1 MGNWFAQT
9 GALLAFN
16 LKTLPQRKGSA
27 FAALFGIAGVVAVFV
42 GVLSIAHGFRKAMI
56 GVGAP
61 DRAIVLRSGADSEMV
76 SIISREDAQ
85 IIADAPGVARGAQG
99 ALASPE
105 LFVIVNLP
113 KRSTGTDANVS
124 IRGVMPAA
132 FGVRDEVKIVQGRN
146 FEWGR
151 NELIVGRGAQMEF
164 RGLNLGDELVFGQ
177 NRWRIVGVFE
187 AGGGLAES
195 ELWSDVGVLA
205 PAYRRGSTYQ
215 VVMAKLSSAGNFQQF
230 KDALTADPR
239 VNLKIVREPEYY
251 AQQSQVLYRIIT
263 GLGTLIAVLMAIG
276 AAFGALNTMY
286 TAVASRSREIAT
298 LKALGFHSS
307 PVVISIIIE
316 SLVLAILGGT
326 AGALLAWAAFDG
338 YRTATLNWASFSQVT
353 FAFDVTPALL
363 MQGVIYSVLIGLIGG
378 LFPAIR
384 AARLPVA
391 DALRQE

>member
-1 MGNWFAQT
+1 MTNWFAQT

-56 GVGAP
+56 GVGAA
-61 DRAIVLRSGADSEMV
+61 DRAIVMRSGADSEMV
-76 SIISREDAQ
+76 SILAREDVQ
-85 IIADAPGVARGAQG
+85 VIADAPGIARGATG

-124 IRGVMPAA
+124 IRGVTAAA
-132 FGVRDEVKIVQGRN
+132 FGVRDEVKIVEGRQ
-146 FEWGR
+146 FQWGR
-151 NELIVGRGAQMEF
+151 NELIVGRGAQLEF
-164 RGLNLGDELVFGQ
+164 AGVRLGDELQFGQ
-177 NRWRIVGVFE
+177 TRWKIVGVFE

-195 ELWSDVGVLA
+195 ELWADVGVLA

-215 VVMAKLSSAGNFQQF
+215 VVMVKLSSAGNFQQF
-230 KDALTADPR
+230 KDALTSDPR
-239 VNLKIVREPEYY
+239 VSLKIVREPEYY
-251 AQQSQVLYRIIT
+251 AQQSQLLYKIIT
-263 GLGTLIAVLMAIG
+263 GLGSLIAVLMAIG

-298 LKALGFHSS
+298 LKALGFHTS
-307 PVVISIIIE
+307 PVVASIIIE
-316 SLVLAILGGT
+316 SLVLAIVGGA

-338 YRTATLNWASFSQVT
+338 YRAATLNWASFSQVT
-353 FAFDVTPALL
+353 FAFEVSPSLL
-363 MQGVIYSVLIGLIGG
+363 VQGVIYSVLIGLIGG

-391 DALRQE
+391 HALREG